1 MSNRALRVI
10 AVIAL
15 VVVAFPTGLCS
26 LVFGPM
32 SIAMMLSH
40 DSLERS
46 IAPLAMVMSSVGF
59 LVAGLTIW
67 LAMRV
72 KRRVNRDP
80 GAATNGH
87 Q

>member
-1 MSNRALRVI
+1 MSDRGMKVL

-26 LVFGPM
+26 VVFGPM
-32 SIAMMLSH
+32 SIAMMFSR

-46 IAPLAMVMSSVGF
+46 IAPLAAVMSAVGF

-67 LAMRV
+67 FAMRV
-72 KRRVNRDP
+72 KRRVNRDA

-87 Q
+87 E

>member
-1 MSNRALRVI
+1 MTNRAMRVL
-10 AVIAL
+10 ALIAL

-32 SIAMMLSH
+32 SIAMMSSR

-46 IAPLAMVMSSVGF
+46 IAPLAAVMSIVGF

-67 LAMRV
+67 FALRV
-72 KRRVNRDP
+72 KRRLNRDA
-80 GAATNGH
+80 GAATNG
-87 Q
+87 QE

>member
-1 MSNRALRVI
+1 MSNRAMRVL

-15 VVVAFPTGLCS
+15 VFVAFPTGLCS

-32 SIAMMLSH
+32 SIAMMFSR

-46 IAPLAMVMSSVGF
+46 IAPLAAGMSTVGF

-67 LAMRV
+67 FAVRV
-72 KRRVNRDP
+72 KRRGNRDA

-87 Q
+87 E

>member
-1 MSNRALRVI
+1 MSNRAMSVL

-15 VVVAFPTGLCS
+15 VFVAFPTGLCS

-32 SIAMMLSH
+32 SIAMMASR

-46 IAPLAMVMSSVGF
+46 IAPLAAGLSAVGF
-59 LVAGLTIW
+59 LVAGLTVW
-67 LAMRV
+67 FAMRV
-72 KRRVNRDP
+72 KRRVNRDA

-87 Q
+87 G

>member
-1 MSNRALRVI
+1 MSDRAMKVL

-26 LVFGPM
+26 LFFGPM
-32 SIAMMLSH
+32 SIAMMMSR

-46 IAPLAMVMSSVGF
+46 IAPLAAGMSAIGF

-67 LAMRV
+67 FAVRV
-72 KRRVNRDP
+72 KRRVDRDT
-80 GAATNGH
+80 GAAANG
-87 Q
+87 QE

>member
-1 MSNRALRVI
+1 MTDRAVSVI

-26 LVFGPM
+26 LYFGPM

-46 IAPLAMVMSSVGF
+46 IGVLAMVLSSIGI

-67 LAMRV
+67 FAMRV
-72 KRRVNRDP
+72 KRRVARDA

-87 Q
+87 E